1 MWSRPFISQLPGST
15 EKVAVLI
22 VDTQGLFD
30 GVTSQNLTV
39 SIFALSTLISS
50 HLIYNMK
57 NQIQEVWSMISKFV
71 VVRDY

>member
-1 MWSRPFISQLPGST
+1 MWSRPFIRQLPGST

-71 VVRDY
+71 CGS

>member
-1 MWSRPFISQLPGST
+1 MWSRPFIRQLPGST

-57 NQIQEVWSMISKFV
+57 NQIQEVWSISKFV
-71 VVRDY
+71 CGS

>member
-1 MWSRPFISQLPGST
+1 MWSRPFIRQLPGST

-57 NQIQEVWSMISKFV
+57 NQIQEVCQ
-71 VVRDY
+71 